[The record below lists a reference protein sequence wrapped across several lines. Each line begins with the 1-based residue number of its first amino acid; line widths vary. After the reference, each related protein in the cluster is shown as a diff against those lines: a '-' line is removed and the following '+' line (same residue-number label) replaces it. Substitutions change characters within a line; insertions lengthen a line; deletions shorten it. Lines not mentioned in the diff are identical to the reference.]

1 MNIKPTASSS
11 TFEYH
16 SQTAEYREDPTALQT
31 IQNER
36 RFFLIEEQKRITA
49 TQLSMCVSPNPQA
62 CNAAKTLTAFLIM
75 EHGDRLIIAIATPT
89 PP

>member
-1 MNIKPTASSS
+1 MSII
-11 TFEYH
+11 
-16 SQTAEYREDPTALQT
+16 QTAEYREDPTALQT

-36 RFFLIEEQKRITA
+36 RFFNGGAKRITA

-75 EHGDRLIIAIATPT
+75 EHGDRLIIAIVTPT

>member
-1 MNIKPTASSS
+1 MSVV
-11 TFEYH
+11 
-16 SQTAEYREDPTALQT
+16 
-31 IQNER
+31 
-36 RFFLIEEQKRITA
+36 FLIEEQKRITA